1 MRIAEAFAAYFGD
14 ATHTIDPQT
23 ASEDMSE
30 IPRVFGAPFT
40 YWGIGGIDPD
50 LYAAAAKKGTLAQD
64 VPVNHSSAFAPVV
77 QPTLDTGVSALT
89 VAALAWLGA

>member
-1 MRIAEAFAAYFGD
+1 MRIAEAFAA
-14 ATHTIDPQT
+14 
-23 ASEDMSE
+23 
-30 IPRVFGAPFT
+30 